1 VAAWVVALG
10 LTWAAVGAVVPQPPR
25 SPTGI
30 HAVLRVGAPAWTIE
44 YSALTENGTAFGL
57 LREASIMLDFELDY
71 VEYGWPYHDVF
82 VTSINGTRNDGTA
95 NRWWQY
101 CVNDEY
107 AAKGA
112 ATQGIRDGDVLRW
125 VYAAPGGSDLC
136 R

>member
-1 VAAWVVALG
+1 MNA
-10 LTWAAVGAVVPQPPR
+10 PPPAR
-25 SPTGI
+25 PTGTLQVSLAI
-30 HAVLRVGAPAWTIE
+30 RTPDWTIS
-44 YSALTENGTAFGL
+44 YATATRNSTAFQVL
-57 LREASIMLDFELDY
+57 EEASLVLGFELDY
-71 VEYGWPYHDVF
+71 VQYGWPYDDIF

-95 NRWWQY
+95 NLWWQY